1 MAWKLYELSIDL
13 VKLVAPVAEAVDA
26 GLADQL
32 RRAVASV
39 PLNLAEGSGRAG
51 RDRVRCYRIAL
62 GSARELRAALTIA
75 GLLYGADIAASDGL
89 ADRVCAILWRTI
101 RPA

>member
-32 RRAVASV
+32 RRVVASV
-39 PLNLAEGSGRAG
+39 PANLAEGSGRIG
-51 RDRVRCYRIAL
+51 KDRLHHYRIAY
-62 GSARELRAALTIA
+62 GSARELRAHLDIA
-75 GLLYGADIAASDGL
+75 GRLAYADTATADRL
-89 ADRVCAILWRTI
+89 ADRVTGLVYGLTR
-101 RPA
+101 

>member
-75 GLLYGADIAASDGL
+75 GRLAYAETATADRL
-89 ADRVCAILWRTI
+89 ADRVTGLVYGLTR
-101 RPA
+101 